1 MKLNPHSLTRTA
13 ALVVVVTGVALAA
26 PPNPTRLTTQQTKT
40 DQTDDDEGASESAP
54 AEFEPGRIT
63 IPAIEKQAAETKSPN
78 QLGDKAADDI
88 LELRQFRGSVLDG
101 TSLGDDPEQNQRI
114 FAEVVR
120 ELASNNPPPPPTA
133 PRELPTD
140 HALIDS
146 LRQSARLLDE
156 KASDL
161 EPTRQFERADELRV
175 LADDLRL
182 QARRL
187 DGWVPAHSSD

>member
-175 LADDLRL
+175 LEDDLRL